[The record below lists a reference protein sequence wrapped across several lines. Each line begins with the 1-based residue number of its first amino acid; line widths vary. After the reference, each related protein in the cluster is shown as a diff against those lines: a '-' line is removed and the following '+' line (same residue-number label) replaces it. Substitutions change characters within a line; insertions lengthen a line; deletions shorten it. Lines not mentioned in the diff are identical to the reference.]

1 MEIKIDGE
9 FKGFDIQNPSEM
21 TYDSMEAS
29 STCYSH
35 EKKQIT
41 INFNDRHLKV
51 LLKQMDSG
59 VRYINDDGDAI
70 SAYEDFLDSF
80 LTRERL
86 DFMFDKMFEK
96 IKEQEGKETE

>member
-1 MEIKIDGE
+1 MSEDIKTE
-9 FKGFDIQNPSEM
+9 
-21 TYDSMEAS
+21 YDSMEAS

-51 LLKQMDSG
+51 LSKQMESG
-59 VRYINDDGDAI
+59 VRYINDDGDAV
-70 SAYEDFLDSF
+70 SAYEDFIDSF

-86 DFMFDKMFEK
+86 DCMFDKMFES
-96 IKEQEGKETE
+96 IENSKELESDNE